1 MSDSLP
7 HVNLPFCGLDP
18 SVEDFETEPLAG
30 LCALPAHHMTEQ
42 QMRDHVMQ
50 IQQHRQS
57 FQTWK
62 AETEEFERV
71 ERSEKVVRAKTE
83 GKKDKILKELD
94 ELF

>member
-1 MSDSLP
+1 METN
-7 HVNLPFCGLDP
+7 VNNLPVCGLDP
-18 SVEDFETEPLAG
+18 SLEDFETEPLSG
-30 LCALPAHHMTEQ
+30 LCALPAHLMSEQ
-42 QMRDHVMQ
+42 QMREHVMQ

-71 ERSEKVVRAKTE
+71 QANVKEKGV
-83 GKKDKILKELD
+83 KKVKDLKEFD